1 MSNRITTATL
11 AHYIGAECE
20 WEYYYQRDTRDKGW
34 KTEIDKVTLDVLS
47 DLEYPDKYRNHTLI
61 LRPIESMTQEDILG
75 LTTDKVNIEGAL
87 RAVKNRGI
95 TGIFAWLR
103 DHSETFIIDY
113 LRSRGID
120 LGGEIEQDI
129 AIHSGPFGE
138 TVNFETKTVW
148 VPSLIGA
155 GVAKEA
161 KP

>member
-1 MSNRITTATL
+1 
-11 AHYIGAECE
+11 
-20 WEYYYQRDTRDKGW
+20 
-34 KTEIDKVTLDVLS
+34 
-47 DLEYPDKYRNHTLI
+47 
-61 LRPIESMTQEDILG
+61 MTQEDILG
-75 LTTDKVNIEGAL
+75 LTTDRVNIEGAL

>member
-11 AHYIGAECE
+11 AHYLGAECE
-20 WEYYYQRDTRDKGW
+20 MRAINTDHLHGCEDGIYTVNGATLNIIEMK
-34 KTEIDKVTLDVLS
+34 EIEPVA
-47 DLEYPDKYRNHTLI
+47 LI

-75 LTTDKVNIEGAL
+75 LTTDKVNIEGSL

-95 TGIFAWLR
+95 TGMSAWLR

-113 LRSRGID
+113 LRSKGFD

-138 TVNFETKTVW
+138 TVNFETNTVW

-155 GVAKEA
+155 GVAKEV
-161 KP
+161 KQ